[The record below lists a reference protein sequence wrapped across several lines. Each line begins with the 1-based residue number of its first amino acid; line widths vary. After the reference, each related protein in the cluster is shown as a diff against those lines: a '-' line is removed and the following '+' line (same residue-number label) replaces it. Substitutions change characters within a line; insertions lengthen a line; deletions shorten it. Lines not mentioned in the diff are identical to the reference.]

1 MWGVFNVVCAAL
13 TQLNAKCLKQSYHS
27 FLKTREA
34 FNFTT
39 LSQTFKCFIA
49 ELEPT
54 RFQSDCDRIFK
65 ILNALIFNSIAFAL
79 LS

>member
-34 FNFTT
+34 FNYNFTT
-39 LSQTFKCFIA
+39 LSQT
-49 ELEPT
+49 L
-54 RFQSDCDRIFK
+54 S
-65 ILNALIFNSIAFAL
+65 AL
-79 LS
+79 LRNSSRHVFSRIVIEFLKSWTR